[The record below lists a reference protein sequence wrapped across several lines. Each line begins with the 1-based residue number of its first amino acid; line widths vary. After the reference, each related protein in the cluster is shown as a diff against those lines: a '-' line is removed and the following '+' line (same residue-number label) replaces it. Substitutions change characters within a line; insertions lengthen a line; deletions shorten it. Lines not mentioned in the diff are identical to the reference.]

1 MAQQEPES
9 TFDKRIVARNIR
21 RNKITR
27 KDYEQY
33 LKSLKDAK
41 DKSATM
47 FSDEGQKG
55 TSDE

>member
-47 FSDEGQKG
+47 FSGEGNKTDDE
-55 TSDE
+55 